1 MNDGHINIGEGK
13 GNGIV
18 FLFGALF
25 SVLSNFMSA
34 IIEHALEAVIGGL
47 VLILFRAIGDGLEVW
62 VRGQLQKLKK
72 LWQLIWC
79 SKNEPPRDD
88 DSL

>member
-1 MNDGHINIGEGK
+1 MNEGQINIGEGK

-34 IIEHALEAVIGGL
+34 IIEHAIEAVIGGL

-62 VRGQLQKLKK
+62 IRGKLQKLKK
-72 LWQLIWC
+72 LWLLFSR
-79 SKNEPPRDD
+79 SKNKPPRE
-88 DSL
+88 